1 MDWQLF
7 SVCFITVFLS
17 ELGDKSQLVTLT
29 MSSNASSPWYIF
41 VGSAGALLLT
51 TGLGVLLGDGLAS
64 FLPHRLLKSVA
75 AFLFAFIAFCTLA
88 NKE

>member
-41 VGSAGALLLT
+41 VGAAGALLLT
-51 TGLGVLLGDGLAS
+51 TGLGVLLGDGLAN
-64 FLPHRLLKSVA
+64 FLPDRLLKSIA
-75 AFLFAFIAFCTLA
+75 AFLFAFIAFRTLA
-88 NKE
+88 NQE